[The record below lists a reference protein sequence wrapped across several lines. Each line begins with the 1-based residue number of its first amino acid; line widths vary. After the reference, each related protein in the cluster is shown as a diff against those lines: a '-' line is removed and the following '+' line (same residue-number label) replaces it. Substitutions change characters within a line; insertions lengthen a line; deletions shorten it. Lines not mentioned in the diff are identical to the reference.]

1 MEKLNFKLSQFEGP
15 LDLLL
20 FLISKHKLDILNI
33 EISQLLKQYMEY
45 METTGNQDLDV
56 KSEFL
61 EMAARLINIKT
72 LMLLPRHESE
82 GEELKR

>member
-82 GEELKR
+82 GE